1 MVGLP
6 GKSMRSLTETL
17 TIGPPKK
24 LRTPMDIWRQ
34 STPNN
39 PLDLS
44 IEF

>member
-6 GKSMRSLTETL
+6 GKSMRSLTETM
-17 TIGPPKK
+17 TIGPPQK
-24 LRTPMDIWRQ
+24 LRTPRGIWRQ

-39 PLDLS
+39 TLDLN